1 MKEKIMKILEENCES
16 LAFKKRMRHDED
28 EEGSNWNHEHFFQTD
43 LEQTAELIIKELD
56 ALKGM
61 KSIRVFGPVE
71 YQEILCR
78 EEDVSILELNSSM
91 ANTLEHLQDDLKDA
105 IKEIETY
112 MCSSGENKKLIY
124 EDDTIQV
131 FNCGCR
137 KSKLESPTGR
147 DSFCSTH
154 NQKGQAS

>member
-16 LAFKKRMRHDED
+16 LSLKKRIRNDED
-28 EEGSNWNHEHFFQTD
+28 ESGSNWNHEHFFQTD

-78 EEDVSILELNSSM
+78 EDDVEIISLNS
-91 ANTLEHLQDDLKDA
+91 
-105 IKEIETY
+105 Y
-112 MCSSGENKKLIY
+112 
-124 EDDTIQV
+124 IQSIHYFFFLSRV
-131 FNCGCR
+131 FLSVVVR
-137 KSKLESPTGR
+137 R
-147 DSFCSTH
+147 
-154 NQKGQAS
+154 

>member
-16 LAFKKRMRHDED
+16 LAFKKRIRNDED
-28 EEGSNWNHEHFFQTD
+28 AEGSNWNHEHLFQTD

-61 KSIRVFGPVE
+61 ESIRVFGPIE
-71 YQEILCR
+71 YQEVLCR
-78 EEDVSILELNSSM
+78 EEDVEIIELNSSM
-91 ANTLEHLQDDLKDA
+91 ANTLQHLQDDLKDA

-112 MCSSGENKKLIY
+112 IGSAEENKKLIY
-124 EDDTIQV
+124 EDDTVKV

-137 KSKLESPTGR
+137 ISKLEAPTGKDYICKAHER
-147 DSFCSTH
+147 FPH
-154 NQKGQAS
+154 